1 MAPITRTITLT
12 LVLVMAGGT
21 LVRPQGAAGAA
32 ADLQG
37 KLYKSVF
44 SSGIGA
50 LSAADVKALAEPLRG
65 RLEKYLARRTAFKSN
80 YKSEADSFETVRV
93 DAKRRL
99 LEQAIVS
106 LIEAPGIER
115 SAADYVTGAPIHYEW
130 KGLPDGPLEEA
141 NQAEALLQK
150 DPGSPLAPWFAAF
163 IAQRQRVIFETQ
175 AVQKNEAGDEGDG
188 EEVPDLRRAGT
199 RGYRSDL
206 RGADGRHGTAALPL
220 SEDDAAPAR
229 LLTSLSREKGEGE
242 KVLPC
247 AFSLTGRLRPPAVG

>member
-1 MAPITRTITLT
+1 MAPITRTIALT

-21 LVRPQGAAGAA
+21 TLVKPQGADGAA

-50 LSAADVKALAEPLRG
+50 LSAADVKTLPEPLRA
-65 RLEKYLARRTAFKSN
+65 RLEKYLARRTAFKST

-106 LIEAPGIER
+106 LIEVPGIER

-141 NQAEALLQK
+141 DQAEALLQK

-163 IAQRQRVIFETQ
+163 IAQRQRVAFEAQ
-175 AVQKNEAGDEGDG
+175 SVQKNEAGMKAAAKKYRTY
-188 EEVPDLRRAGT
+188 VQRAGAA
-199 RGYRSDL
+199 GDPIFAVL
-206 RGADGRHGTAALPL
+206 MADMERQPYLYLKTAPHPR
-220 SEDDAAPAR
+220 DY
-229 LLTSLSREKGEGE
+229 
-242 KVLPC
+242 
-247 AFSLTGRLRPPAVG
+247 

>member
-1 MAPITRTITLT
+1 MAPITRTIALT

-175 AVQKNEAGDEGDG
+175 AVQKNEAGMKAAAKKYRTYVE
-188 EEVPDLRRAGT
+188 RARAAT
-199 RGYRSDL
+199 DPIFAVL
-206 RGADGRHGTAALPL
+206 MADMERQPYLYLKTTLHPR
-220 SEDDAAPAR
+220 DY
-229 LLTSLSREKGEGE
+229 
-242 KVLPC
+242 
-247 AFSLTGRLRPPAVG
+247 